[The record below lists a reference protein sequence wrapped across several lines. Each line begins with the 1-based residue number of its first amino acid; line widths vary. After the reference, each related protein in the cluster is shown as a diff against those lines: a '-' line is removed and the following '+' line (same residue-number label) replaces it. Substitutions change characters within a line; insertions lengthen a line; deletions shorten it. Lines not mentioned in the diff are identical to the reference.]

1 MSRLEHEG
9 MGARKQQRSLRRLK
23 PGATRPGTAL
33 GRTVDD
39 GLELVD
45 VNQRVV
51 GGGCDHVVAGACA
64 VDRIGTPRVSDE
76 PGPLPARSPPD
87 LVGDTTVPHNA

>member
-23 PGATRPGTAL
+23 PGATRLDTGL

-39 GLELVD
+39 GLELAD

-87 LVGDTTVPHNA
+87 LVGDTTVPHNT